1 VTDIIRIKRRN
12 AGGAGAPSSL
22 RAGELAYNDI
32 DGKLYYGKGNNGSG
46 GATSIVA
53 IGGETLVMA
62 DAPSDGKS
70 YMRFNAGWLS
80 GGTLSGTLTVNGA
93 QVGINKS
100 ASGLSN
106 QLIGYTALVVRW
118 IAELG
123 NADAESGSNAGSNFR
138 IARYDDSGVLIDY
151 PLTINR
157 ANGAITV
164 GGSSLIIDK
173 TGGNPTLQFVK
184 HGNYAPTITILQ
196 GSSVRWVHYL
206 GIGDETGSNVGSDIC
221 INSYDDSGTLLGRG
235 DFGNTLR
242 LTRSTGRLNI
252 GADPQ
257 DPFDAVTKRFLQ
269 NRAGGPYLVNGKIT
283 ETHASNAATY
293 AVKTLA
299 GADPSAADP
308 VWCEFP
314 DGSLLAI
321 TAALSLTIPSGAV
334 FAGANI
340 PFRLWFVLFNDAGTA
355 RIGVRRSTA
364 NSGVITGF
372 EPTGV
377 GSATAISTSATAF
390 ITYANA
396 TVSAKPFRII
406 GFASYDSG
414 LATGGAYAASPTSI
428 TLVDQGTKL
437 PGDAVQSTTFATGTQ
452 TTTSG
457 STPVASA
464 ITQTITPTSPCNP
477 IKVEAISDHLMS
489 VGSTAG
495 GSRTQLYRN
504 DTTAIGNQMYAG
516 YIVVGLTNLG
526 GHTILRVLDF
536 PGTTSNTR
544 YRTFFFNDAGH
555 NATIYCPWIY
565 GQIDLTELMG

>member
-1 VTDIIRIKRRN
+1 
-12 AGGAGAPSSL
+12 
-22 RAGELAYNDI
+22 
-32 DGKLYYGKGNNGSG
+32 
-46 GATSIVA
+46 
-53 IGGETLVMA
+53 
-62 DAPSDGKS
+62 
-70 YMRFNAGWLS
+70 
-80 GGTLSGTLTVNGA
+80 
-93 QVGINKS
+93 
-100 ASGLSN
+100 
-106 QLIGYTALVVRW
+106 
-118 IAELG
+118 
-123 NADAESGSNAGSNFR
+123 
-138 IARYDDSGVLIDY
+138 
-151 PLTINR
+151 
-157 ANGAITV
+157 
-164 GGSSLIIDK
+164 
-173 TGGNPTLQFVK
+173 
-184 HGNYAPTITILQ
+184 
-196 GSSVRWVHYL
+196 
-206 GIGDETGSNVGSDIC
+206 
-221 INSYDDSGTLLGRG
+221 
-235 DFGNTLR
+235 
-242 LTRSTGRLNI
+242 
-252 GADPQ
+252 
-257 DPFDAVTKRFLQ
+257 
-269 NRAGGPYLVNGKIT
+269 
-283 ETHASNAATY
+283 
-293 AVKTLA
+293 
-299 GADPSAADP
+299 
-308 VWCEFP
+308 
-314 DGSLLAI
+314 
-321 TAALSLTIPSGAV
+321 
-334 FAGANI
+334 
-340 PFRLWFVLFNDAGTA
+340 
-355 RIGVRRSTA
+355 VRRSTA